1 MIMMTMMMMMTMMKC
16 EYLNMNITNTMNDT
30 IYSNINVNTDII
42 TIFTSKFQ
50 GLDQCH
56 RLCGLLRALT
66 EHQLLA
72 IKIWGYQWI
81 QLINL
86 GKL

>member
-1 MIMMTMMMMMTMMKC
+1 MMTMTMMMTMMKC

-66 EHQLLA
+66 ELLA